1 MENIFNNAKNSMEKT
16 ISALKKDLNSVSTG
30 RASPNL
36 LDTVRVEAYGNFVP
50 LNQIANVSV
59 PDASTIS
66 IQPWD
71 KSMVNPINKAIMDAN
86 LGFTPKI
93 DGTILRINIPKLT
106 EERRKELVKLVKKY
120 GEDKKVSV
128 RNDRRDA
135 MDEIKK
141 QKTSVSEDEIKRA
154 NDKIQ
159 TLTDEYTKKI
169 DDMVAEKEKEILKI

>member
-1 MENIFNNAKNSMEKT
+1 
-16 ISALKKDLNSVSTG
+16 
-30 RASPNL
+30 
-36 LDTVRVEAYGNFVP
+36 
-50 LNQIANVSV
+50 
-59 PDASTIS
+59 
-66 IQPWD
+66 
-71 KSMVNPINKAIMDAN
+71 MVNPINKAIMDAN

-154 NDKIQ
+154 NDKVQ